1 MDSVIWLISQGV
13 ECVDVNAATASMGPT
28 TAISEAAKI
37 GRWDIVR
44 LLEDCGAQHNPSRD
58 DGALQEISN
67 ETPTTTPQ
75 PPKKRPFEEVVVE
88 RTWFDRNKRKK
99 YSEVAVS
106 VTEEHMED
114 EENMCV
120 VCMER
125 PSKTAMVPCGH
136 ASFCE
141 ECAKRLKSTLGKC
154 AICRTNIQTVVNIY
168 FS

>member
-13 ECVDVNAATASMGPT
+13 ECVDVNAATVSMGPT

-44 LLEDCGAQHNPSRD
+44 LLEDCGARYNSS
-58 DGALQEISN
+58 QEISTRAITN

-88 RTWFDRNKRKK
+88 RTWFDRNKRKR

-141 ECAKRLKSTLGKC
+141 ECAKRLQSTVGKC
-154 AICRTNIQTVVNIY
+154 AICRANIQTVVNIY

>member
-13 ECVDVNAATASMGPT
+13 ECVDVNAATVSMGPT

-44 LLEDCGAQHNPSRD
+44 LLEDCGARYDPRRD
-58 DGALQEISN
+58 DGPLQVISTGVITN
-67 ETPTTTPQ
+67 ETTPQ
-75 PPKKRPFEEVVVE
+75 PPKKRTFEEVVVE
-88 RTWFDRNKRKK
+88 RSWFDRNKRKK

-106 VTEEHMED
+106 VAED

-141 ECAKRLKSTLGKC
+141 ACAKRLQATVGKC
-154 AICRTNIQTVVNIY
+154 AICRGRIQTVMNIY
-168 FS
+168 MS